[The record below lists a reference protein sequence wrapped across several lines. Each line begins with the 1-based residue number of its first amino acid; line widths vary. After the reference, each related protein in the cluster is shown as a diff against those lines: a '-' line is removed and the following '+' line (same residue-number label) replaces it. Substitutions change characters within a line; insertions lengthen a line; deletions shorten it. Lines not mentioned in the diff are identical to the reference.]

1 MAELIDGMP
10 RPLEAALKRVRELRA
25 LDHGH
30 EPNIVRARFAGFD
43 PSNRFLVFPSY
54 AEFAFWRASVDF
66 ERNELHRVVP
76 DGLRCLHLDVEMPFT
91 VEYERFLDQL
101 WMLRTC
107 VFSLCWRYLVHADGR
122 PFTNQDQDCFIEAI
136 CERRHDAP
144 GQNRHSVHLNYP
156 QVVFRN
162 NCAEFRFMRM
172 LVRMA
177 ESVRAALP
185 DMALYRWRAG
195 SSHSLRMARS
205 VKLGK
210 PESLL
215 VPRNYQHALH
225 FHDPCWVTDAYDDAP
240 CRAVLGKELFDPAP
254 EEARPERGPAQQG
267 PARLPRPVP
276 VPPAVQNFVRRVWP
290 GREFH
295 LRRDGLLASTYVGP
309 QLCNVILRPKPDFQY
324 FNLMM
329 LYLSYSPGCFEGVYE
344 LVRRLRP
351 DSISRPEERLRKYK
365 LRFEGA
371 LRVFNTQPSKN
382 YNKRIAKF
390 LPRGEEDLPLFCP
403 FTPPESTRCRMAFFV
418 HHNEKSGRFF
428 VHCLGCQRMRQVGT
442 ETSVFRTEYFCSR
455 YVNGHLGLGR
465 LGAPE
470 RSTLVLN
477 AGMGLGKTHWLQE
490 ELRFS
495 EPNQVMFVTVRRVL
509 ADCFVNR
516 FGCEL
521 YSSTSGRYVEWF
533 EGREEAEQPAW
544 MAIQLESLK
553 RLGESFR
560 KHDKPLPALDVLVL
574 DEYWSLL
581 AQVASS
587 TMDRRHRECVDVLLC
602 LMRRAT
608 HVVVL
613 DADAHA
619 EDVPYDIIT
628 ECREDHRVQVLY
640 NMHLPMPLK
649 RYQFMDYDALVEQLY
664 QRVYNDQVVGVCSGS
679 LLEAK
684 SLQDALRQRLQFDT
698 QGEREHAML
707 SYSSQSTEED
717 LGELREAD
725 DHWPGKTVV
734 FTPTVTVG
742 FDYNP
747 DDEAEAEREVYVLC
761 SNATAPPATMLQMV
775 GRFRRSTRVFLCM
788 LPSAVTAV
796 RDTRPCTVHEVL
808 ACCEANT
815 ARYKGIVDAAGSGQY
830 DEHGYFKVDYTDALC
845 RIAGWCKA
853 ERNSA
858 MRNYVKVLRLLL
870 LQHGEPFEDARVLP
884 DVSNNRPA
892 VVAEVLT
899 QARWD
904 EWIRE
909 CALCATSQEKRAE
922 ICRMYDIDVPILP
935 MTGAEYAF
943 LARTRV
949 PNTLF
954 QCWVRIGGPEGLF
967 KEEEAKALYQADLAG
982 HGHYTGYS
990 DQAHPLMAYHFDTKA
1005 TGRPVAFNQFWA
1017 HTVCWIARLL
1027 QPFMRA
1033 SRNGNYTPGSEL
1045 LERHYGTAGFH
1056 EQYLVPL
1063 KLPENA
1069 PLLEMVGLTKAQLE
1083 KPIGRAN
1090 ALNCMLRKCLAIFNM
1105 TTLASRI
1112 RVWGRA
1118 CAAYT
1123 LDWARYDNLRE
1134 LLQGHSVYPYEPLP
1148 LGLAT
1153 PTLEGL
1159 SL

>member
-1 MAELIDGMP
+1 MAELVESVP

-25 LDHGH
+25 LDSGH
-30 EPNIVRARFAGFD
+30 EPNIVRVRFPGFD
-43 PSNRFLVFPSY
+43 TSNRFLVFPSY
-54 AEFAFWRASVDF
+54 PEFAFWRASVDF
-66 ERNELHRVVP
+66 NQTEVHRIVP
-76 DGLRCLHLDVEMPFT
+76 DGLRCLHLDIEMPFT
-91 VEYERFLDQL
+91 VEHERFLDQL
-101 WMLRTC
+101 WSLRTC
-107 VFSLCWRYLVHADGR
+107 VYSLCWRYLAHPDGR
-122 PFTNQDQDCFIEAI
+122 PFTNQDQEHFIEAI
-136 CERRHDAP
+136 CEREHDAP

-156 QVVFRN
+156 QVVFPTN
-162 NCAEFRFMRM
+162 LAEYRFMHQ
-172 LVRMA
+172 LLRMA
-177 ESVRAALP
+177 ESMRAALP
-185 DMALYRWRAG
+185 DMALYRWRPGA
-195 SSHSLRMARS
+195 SHSLRMARS

-215 VPRNYQHALH
+215 VPRNHHHALH
-225 FHDPCWVTDAYDDAP
+225 FHDPCWVSGAFDDSP
-240 CRAVLGKELFDPAP
+240 CRAVLGHELFDAAP
-254 EEARPERGPAQQG
+254 NESRPERHAAQPG
-267 PARLPRPVP
+267 PARIPRPVP

-295 LRRDGLLASTYVGP
+295 LRRDGALASTYVGP

-365 LRFEGA
+365 QRFEGA

-403 FTPPESTRCRMAFFV
+403 FTPPDATTCRMAFLV

-465 LGAPE
+465 LGGAE

-495 EPNQVMFVTVRRVL
+495 EPAQVMFVTVRRVL
-509 ADCFVNR
+509 ADCFVGR
-516 FGCEL
+516 FQCEL
-521 YSSTSGRYVEWF
+521 YRSTGGRYFEWY
-533 EGREEAEQPAW
+533 EGQEEAQRPAW

-581 AQVASS
+581 AQVSSS

-619 EDVPYDIIT
+619 EGVPYDIVT
-628 ECREDHRVQVLY
+628 ETREDHRVQVLY
-640 NMHLPMPLK
+640 NMHLPVPLK
-649 RYQFMDYDALVEQLY
+649 RYQFMDYNALVEQLY
-664 QRVYNDQVVGVCSGS
+664 QRIYGGRVVGICSGS

-684 SLQDALRQRLQFDT
+684 SLQAAIAQRLQFDT
-698 QGEREHAML
+698 QGEREHPML

-717 LGELREAD
+717 LGELRDAD

-742 FDYNP
+742 FDYSP
-747 DDEAEAEREVYVLC
+747 DAEDEGEREIYVLC

-775 GRFRRSTRVFLCM
+775 GRFRRSLRVYLCM

-815 ARYKGIVDAAGSGQY
+815 ARYKRIVDAAASGQY
-830 DEHGYFKVDYTDALC
+830 DEHGYFQVDHSDALC

-858 MRNYVKVLRLLL
+858 MRNYVTILRLLL
-870 LQHGEPFEDARVLP
+870 LQHGEPFEDVRVLP
-884 DVSNNRPA
+884 EVANDRPA

-904 EWIRE
+904 EWMNE
-909 CALCATSQEKRAE
+909 CALYAASQEKRAE
-922 ICRMYDIDVPILP
+922 ICRQYDIEPPVVP
-935 MTGAEYAF
+935 MTGVEYAF

-949 PNTLF
+949 LNTLF

-967 KEEEAKALYQADLAG
+967 DEAEAKALYQADLAG
-982 HGHYTGYS
+982 HGHYTGYD
-990 DQAHPLMAYHFDTKA
+990 DQTHPLMAYHFDTKA

-1017 HTVCWIARLL
+1017 HTVCWMARLL
-1027 QPFMRA
+1027 QPFVRA
-1033 SRNGNYTPGSEL
+1033 SRDGHYTSGSEL
-1045 LERHYGTAGFH
+1045 LGQYYGTAFFH
-1056 EQYLVPL
+1056 EHYLAPL

-1069 PLLEMVGLTKAQLE
+1069 PLLEMVGLTKTQLE
-1083 KPIGRAN
+1083 KPLVRAN
-1090 ALNCMLRKCLAIFNM
+1090 ALNCMLRKCLGIFNM
-1105 TTLASRI
+1105 TTLSRRA
-1112 RVWGRA
+1112 RVLGRT
-1118 CAAYT
+1118 CTVYT
-1123 LDWARYDNLRE
+1123 LDWARYDALRE